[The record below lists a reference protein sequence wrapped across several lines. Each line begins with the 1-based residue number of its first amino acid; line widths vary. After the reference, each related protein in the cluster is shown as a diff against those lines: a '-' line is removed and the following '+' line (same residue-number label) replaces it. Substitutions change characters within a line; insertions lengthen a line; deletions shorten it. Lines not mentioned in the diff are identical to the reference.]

1 MMRFERIPSGDF
13 VVEGITIPKQV
24 FLSLEPNYS
33 EPMDTVHFRYDS
45 GVGRTVTTKT
55 KQYKILGMWEDG
67 ERYFR
72 RLSDL
77 RSAASVSEEET
88 NQEIAEID
96 TTVAKPASYRQSR
109 KNEYPPLSDL
119 IVALWENLIE
129 KKTKKESGVDN
140 IQKLRKEIKS
150 KYSLENNINAISQ
163 DETETN

>member
-119 IVALWENLIE
+119 IVALWENVIE

>member
-1 MMRFERIPSGDF
+1 MRFERIPSGDF

-119 IVALWENLIE
+119 IVALWENVIE

-163 DETETN
+163 DKTETN

>member
-1 MMRFERIPSGDF
+1 MRFERIPSGDF

-45 GVGRTVTTKT
+45 GIGRTVTTKT

-77 RSAASVSEEET
+77 RNAAALFEEE
-88 NQEIAEID
+88 NSQEIAEID
-96 TTVAKPASYRQSR
+96 ATVAKPVSYRQSR

-119 IVALWENLIE
+119 IVALWENIIE

>member
-1 MMRFERIPSGDF
+1 MRFERIPSGDF

-24 FLSLEPNYS
+24 FLSLEPDYS

-88 NQEIAEID
+88 NQEIEEID
-96 TTVAKPASYRQSR
+96 AIIAKPASYRQSR

-163 DETETN
+163 DKTETN

>member
-1 MMRFERIPSGDF
+1 MRFERIPSGDF

-24 FLSLEPNYS
+24 FLSLEPSYS

-45 GVGRTVTTKT
+45 GVGRTITTKT

-119 IVALWENLIE
+119 IVALWENVIE

>member
-1 MMRFERIPSGDF
+1 MRFERIPSGDF

-24 FLSLEPNYS
+24 FLVLEPDYS

-45 GVGRTVTTKT
+45 GVGRTITTKT

-77 RSAASVSEEET
+77 RNAVSVLEEET
-88 NQEIAEID
+88 NQEIEEID
-96 TTVAKPASYRQSR
+96 AIIAKPASYRQSR

-119 IVALWENLIE
+119 IVALWENIIE

-163 DETETN
+163 DKTETN

>member
-1 MMRFERIPSGDF
+1 MRFERIPSGDF

-24 FLSLEPNYS
+24 FLSLEPSYS

-45 GVGRTVTTKT
+45 GVGRTITTKT

-96 TTVAKPASYRQSR
+96 TTVAKPAYYRQSR

-119 IVALWENLIE
+119 IVALWENVIE

>member
-1 MMRFERIPSGDF
+1 MRFERIPSGDF

-24 FLSLEPNYS
+24 FLSLEPSYS
-33 EPMDTVHFRYDS
+33 EPMDTVHFRDDS
-45 GVGRTVTTKT
+45 GVGRTITTKP

-119 IVALWENLIE
+119 IVALWENVIE

>member
-88 NQEIAEID
+88 NQEI
-96 TTVAKPASYRQSR
+96 
-109 KNEYPPLSDL
+109 L
-119 IVALWENLIE
+119 
-129 KKTKKESGVDN
+129 
-140 IQKLRKEIKS
+140 
-150 KYSLENNINAISQ
+150 
-163 DETETN
+163 

>member
-1 MMRFERIPSGDF
+1 MRFERIPSGDF

-24 FLSLEPNYS
+24 FLSLEPDYS